1 MLNVICGFASL
12 RRIYEARTQ
21 VCGMG
26 MVVWKNQWKQDTD
39 MAWDTLEMFYKCYH
53 YYGALYKYIY
63 LFTTDAILLLAVNS
77 KIQYDQLC
85 CILI

>member
-1 MLNVICGFASL
+1 
-12 RRIYEARTQ
+12 
-21 VCGMG
+21 
-26 MVVWKNQWKQDTD
+26 